1 MFGKIQQLQK
11 LAQSNVDTRS
21 LNNAK
26 RAVTRHFR
34 KKEQYL
40 KAKIVE
46 LETDIKTKNIRD
58 LYGGNNEF
66 KRVTSLELI

>member
-1 MFGKIQQLQK
+1 MQSVK
-11 LAQSNVDTRS
+11 LIDASG
-21 LNNAK
+21 
-26 RAVTRHFR
+26 R
-34 KKEQYL
+34 KAQYL

-58 LYGGNNEF
+58 LCGGNNYF